1 MLSRYTTTVRP
12 AAYDIFNGDADGI
25 CALHQLRLE
34 QPRQTELITGVKR
47 DIALLRRVPCA
58 STAALT
64 VLDVSLDANA
74 TALRALLDGGA
85 SATYIDHHS
94 AQQAF
99 THPRLDLLW
108 DEAPNVCT
116 SILVDRML
124 GGRQRRW
131 AVVGAYGD
139 NMDASARSL
148 GAGAGL
154 SAEQLK
160 ALEQLGRVLN
170 YNAYGECV
178 ADLHLDP
185 AALYRDISQYSDP
198 FEFVAGSPHYARL
211 RDGYHYDCTRMGE
224 LEPYWQGM
232 GGVIYLLPNQPW
244 ARRIS
249 GVLANRLASGAE
261 RMSSCAVLTENASG
275 AFLVSVRSGD
285 AVQHSASDLC
295 AQFGGG
301 GRTGAGGINQ
311 LPGAELERF
320 IAAFCRHFAIQT
332 GARLR
337 RTAQTAA
344 HTAAHTS

>member
-1 MLSRYTTTVRP
+1 MLSRYTNTVQP

-34 QPRQTELITGVKR
+34 QPRRAELITGVKR
-47 DIALLRRVPCA
+47 DTALLRRVPCG
-58 STAALT
+58 STATLT

-74 TALRALLDGGA
+74 TTLRALLDGGA

-99 THPRLDLLW
+99 AHPQLDLLW
-108 DEAPNVCT
+108 DDAPNVCT
-116 SILVDRML
+116 SILVDRRL

-131 AVVGAYGD
+131 AVVGAFGD

-148 GAGAGL
+148 AAGAGL
-154 SAEQLK
+154 RAEQIK
-160 ALEQLGRVLN
+160 ALEQLGRILN

-178 ADLHLDP
+178 TDLHLDP

-198 FEFVAGSPHYARL
+198 FEFMAGSPHYARL
-211 RDGYHYDCTRMGE
+211 RDGYHYDCARMGE
-224 LEPYWQGM
+224 LQPHWQGM

-249 GVLANRLASGAE
+249 GVLANRLSSGAE
-261 RMSSCAVLTENASG
+261 KMSSCAVLTENASG
-275 AFLVSVRSGD
+275 AYLVSVRSGD
-285 AVQHSASDLC
+285 ATQHNASELC

-301 GRTGAGGINQ
+301 GRKGAAGINQ
-311 LPGAELERF
+311 LPAAEVERF

-337 RTAQTAA
+337 RAPQPAF
-344 HTAAHTS
+344 HTS